1 MSAAPPHRSASHSS
15 RRGAVSDTERRDR
28 LEAFHAT
35 LSDQVLTLT
44 SSSAWTDWLR
54 TAARFHHYSFRNTV
68 AIWLQRPDATQV
80 AGYRTWQS
88 LGRQVRKGEHGIQ
101 ILAPVTRRKDEQDA
115 EGNQPD
121 PSAARSGDGREGGK
135 REEPGSGPGPR
146 QLVGV
151 RIAHVFDYS
160 QTEGDPLPQL
170 DDVRPTLLTGQ
181 APEHLWDGLALQV
194 AEAGYRLS
202 VETPPGATNGLTMW
216 AERQVL
222 VRPELEDAQQVK
234 TLAHELGHVMLH
246 EPADILDRAVDLS
259 ALTCRGQREV
269 EAESVAFLVTSAHG
283 MDPGQYSFP
292 YVAGWAQNATDGG
305 VETTLR
311 ETASRALST
320 AHRILDRLDRN
331 NGGPVEVAEDAIPTH
346 LHTPRRALSL
356 TPIEAR
362 HLQDQARTQQ
372 PAATGVGR

>member
-1 MSAAPPHRSASHSS
+1 MSAAPPHRSASRSR
-15 RRGAVSDTERRDR
+15 RRGADSETERRDR
-28 LEAFHAT
+28 LEAFHAA

-54 TAARFHHYSFRNTV
+54 AAARFHQYSFRNTV
-68 AIWLQRPDATQV
+68 AIWMQRPDATQV

-101 ILAPVTRRKDEQDA
+101 ILAPVTRRKDERDA

-121 PSAARSGDGREGGK
+121 TSAAPGGDGREGGK
-135 REEPGSGPGPR
+135 REEPGSGPGSR

-170 DDVRPTLLTGQ
+170 DDVRPTLLTGR

-202 VETPPGATNGLTMW
+202 VETPPGAANGLTMW

-222 VRPELEDAQQVK
+222 VRPELEGAQQVK

-259 ALTCRGQREV
+259 ALACRGQREV

-292 YVAGWAQNATDGG
+292 YVAGWAQNAGDGD

-311 ETASRALST
+311 ETASRALTT

-331 NGGPVEVAEDAIPTH
+331 NTAPVDVAEDAIPTH
-346 LHTPRRALSL
+346 LHTARPALSL
-356 TPIEAR
+356 TRIDAR
-362 HLQDQARTQQ
+362 HTQDQAKTQQ
-372 PAATGVGR
+372 SPATGVGR